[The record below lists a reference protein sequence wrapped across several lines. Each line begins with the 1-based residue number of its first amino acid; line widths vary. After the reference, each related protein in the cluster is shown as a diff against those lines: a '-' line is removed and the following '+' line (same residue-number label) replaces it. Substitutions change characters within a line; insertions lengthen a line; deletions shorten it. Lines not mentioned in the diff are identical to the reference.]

1 MKRDH
6 DVYVHSFVNLIYP
19 DHSFLKKI

>member
-6 DVYVHSFVNLIYP
+6 DVYIHSFVNLIYP